1 MATRHMEL
9 GSGGQ
14 PGQGCSPAHHAVLQR
29 DIEAIRDP
37 AVRSYINSQNYSGA
51 KTPLLLAIEC
61 ISKSRTVKSS
71 DKDFIQQLLNFGASA
86 DIGDRNGETVY
97 HYAARIPRYGDHIAK
112 LLPPDR
118 ALLDRPSQS
127 GLTALLLACQL
138 GKFGTALVMAKAGAT
153 VDVMDDLG
161 YPIHYAMKH
170 SHMDLATVIF
180 DRHREHGKKA
190 CFKHGGT
197 PLHWARD
204 SNFVKLVL
212 QQDYDIDAMS
222 KTGDTALLVMV
233 KRNRPIE
240 CLRDLL
246 NAGADPNFSDRDGN
260 SPLHYAVKKRDR
272 DIIRLLVSRD
282 ADVNRLNHDKESPRH
297 LAAKDIQGDDVHS
310 EIIELLHGVGASRC
324 KPGMRGCQ
332 EDGRHDVT
340 DRKDVNQQNHVLDRL
355 CRVNISN
362 PLGRGGDEVDGVAIA
377 MKERGTPPKPRSKD
391 AVLCL
396 DGGGIKGLVLIKL
409 LAAIEKS
416 SGRRITE
423 LFDWIVGTSTGG
435 ILAIALLQGFSVE
448 KCQKLYLDLKDKVF
462 DGPRPYDAGKLEQCL
477 KDYLGEKTRLDQFK
491 YPRILV
497 SGTLADRNPAALHFF
512 RNFEAPKTSS
522 ARIGADR
529 PEFDPIQPQEG
540 LAWYVARCT
549 GAAPTFFPP
558 MGRFL
563 DGGLICNNPTLDALT
578 EIHEFYIHKKSKG
591 EPVREIG
598 VVVSLGTGWRPPS
611 PVGKLEIFYP
621 TEPAHFF
628 QNLQGGVKLLDLMI
642 KQVCDSDLRAVDRAR
657 TWCYTIGVPFFRLSP
672 QLSGHVAL
680 DEKDD
685 TKLEQMMCDSMRYVT
700 ERADEIGALTNTINS
715 L

>member
-1 MATRHMEL
+1 METRHRQL
-9 GSGGQ
+9 GSGQ
-14 PGQGCSPAHHAVLQR
+14 PTEECSPAHHAVLQR

-71 DKDFIQQLLNFGASA
+71 DKDFIQHLLNFGASP
-86 DIGDRNGETVY
+86 DIGDGNGETVY

-118 ALLDRPSQS
+118 ALLDRPNQS

-138 GKFGTALVMAKAGAT
+138 GKFGTALVMAKAGAA
-153 VDVMDDLG
+153 VDVTDHIG

-190 CFKHGGT
+190 CSKHGGT
-197 PLHWARD
+197 PLHWAKD

-212 QQDYDIDAMS
+212 RQDYDINAMS
-222 KTGDTALLVMV
+222 KTGDTALLVMM

-246 NAGADPNFSDRDGN
+246 KAGADPNFSDRDGN
-260 SPLHYAVKKRDR
+260 SPLHYAVKVKQG
-272 DIIRLLVSRD
+272 
-282 ADVNRLNHDKESPRH
+282 LNHDKESPTH
-297 LAAKDIQGDDVHS
+297 LAAENVERDDVQS
-310 EIIELLHGVGASRC
+310 EIIELLHGVGASHC

-332 EDGRHDVT
+332 EGGRHDVT

-355 CRVNISN
+355 CRVNISS
-362 PLGRGGDEVDGVAIA
+362 PLGRGEDAVDGVAIA
-377 MKERGTPPKPRSKD
+377 TNERGTPPKPRSKD

-435 ILAIALLQGFSVE
+435 ILAIALSQGYSVE
-448 KCQKLYLDLKDKVF
+448 KCRKLYLDLKDKVF

-477 KDYLGEKTRLDQFK
+477 KDYLGEETRLDQIK

-512 RNFEAPKTSS
+512 RNFEAPETSS

-529 PEFDPIQPQEG
+529 PGFDPIQPQEG
-540 LAWYVARCT
+540 LAWYAARCT

-578 EIHEFYIHKKSKG
+578 EIHEFYKSQG
-591 EPVREIG
+591 EPVRKIG
-598 VVVSLGTGWRPPS
+598 AVISLGTGWRPPS

-621 TEPAHFF
+621 TEPAHFL
-628 QNLQGGVKLLDLMI
+628 QNLQGGMKLLDLMI
-642 KQVCDSDLRAVDRAR
+642 KQVCDSDLRAVDRAK
-657 TWCYTIGVPFFRLSP
+657 TWCHTIGVPFFRLSP
-672 QLSGHVAL
+672 ELSSHVAL

-685 TKLEQMMCDSMRYVT
+685 AKLEQMMCDTMRYIT
-700 ERADEIGALTNTINS
+700 KKADEIGTLTNRINS

>member
-1 MATRHMEL
+1 METRHRQL
-9 GSGGQ
+9 GSGQ
-14 PGQGCSPAHHAVLQR
+14 PTEVCSPAHHAVLQR

-71 DKDFIQQLLNFGASA
+71 DKDFIQHLLNFGASP
-86 DIGDRNGETVY
+86 DIGDGNGETVY

-118 ALLDRPSQS
+118 ALLDRPNQS

-138 GKFGTALVMAKAGAT
+138 GKFGTALVMAKAGAA
-153 VDVMDDLG
+153 VDVTDHIG

-190 CFKHGGT
+190 CSKHGGT
-197 PLHWARD
+197 PLHWAKD

-212 QQDYDIDAMS
+212 RQDYDINAMS
-222 KTGDTALLVMV
+222 KTGDTALLVMM

-246 NAGADPNFSDRDGN
+246 KAGANPNFSDRDGN
-260 SPLHYAVKKRDR
+260 SPLHYAV
-272 DIIRLLVSRD
+272 
-282 ADVNRLNHDKESPRH
+282 
-297 LAAKDIQGDDVHS
+297 
-310 EIIELLHGVGASRC
+310 
-324 KPGMRGCQ
+324 
-332 EDGRHDVT
+332 
-340 DRKDVNQQNHVLDRL
+340 
-355 CRVNISN
+355 
-362 PLGRGGDEVDGVAIA
+362 
-377 MKERGTPPKPRSKD
+377 KPRSKD

-435 ILAIALLQGFSVE
+435 ILAIALSQGYSVE
-448 KCQKLYLDLKDKVF
+448 KCRKLYLDLKDKVF

-477 KDYLGEKTRLDQFK
+477 KDYLGEETRLDQIK

-512 RNFEAPKTSS
+512 RNFEAPETSS

-529 PEFDPIQPQEG
+529 PGFDPIQPQEG
-540 LAWYVARCT
+540 LAWYAARCT

-578 EIHEFYIHKKSKG
+578 EIHEFYKSQC
-591 EPVREIG
+591 EPVCKIG
-598 VVVSLGTGWRPPS
+598 AVVSLGTGWRPPL

-621 TEPAHFF
+621 TEPVHFL
-628 QNLQGGVKLLDLMI
+628 QNLQGGIKLLDLMI
-642 KQVCDSDLRAVDRAR
+642 KQVCDSDLRAVDRAK
-657 TWCYTIGVPFFRLSP
+657 TWCHTIGVPFFRLSP
-672 QLSGHVAL
+672 ELSGHIAL

-685 TKLEQMMCDSMRYVT
+685 AKLEQMMCDTMRYVT
-700 ERADEIGALTNTINS
+700 EKADEIGTLTNTINS